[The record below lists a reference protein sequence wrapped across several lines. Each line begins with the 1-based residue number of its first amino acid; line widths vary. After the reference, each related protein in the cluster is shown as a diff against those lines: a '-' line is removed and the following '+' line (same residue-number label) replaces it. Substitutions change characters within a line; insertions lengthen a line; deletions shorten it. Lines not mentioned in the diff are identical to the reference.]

1 MKKSKRIKLF
11 ILITI
16 VTIALLLSLNTN
28 RNLTK
33 LEKSLKEKLYIPI
46 KNISNLVYAKE
57 YDQTESY
64 LIQKNINASLE
75 NEIQELKELLELNK
89 TKSSFK
95 KENATVIS
103 RNNEYWL
110 NTIVI
115 DKGKDNKIKKGMAV
129 ITKDGLIGKISNVT
143 KTTSEVKLITTSD
156 IKYKTSVT
164 IRVNNK
170 DYYAILNGYD
180 SNKHLLKVV
189 AVDKSIDIKKGDI
202 VLTSGL
208 GNIPQGIYIGT
219 IDSYE
224 MDNYELSKI
233 VYIKAK
239 QDFNNINYVT
249 VLKELND

>member
-1 MKKSKRIKLF
+1 MKKTKVVKSV

-16 VTIALLLSLNTN
+16 IIISLFFSLNTN
-28 RNLTK
+28 RNLTRI
-33 LEKSLKEKLYIPI
+33 EENIKEKLALPI
-46 KNISNLVYAKE
+46 KFISNLVYAKE
-57 YDQTESY
+57 SDQTESY
-64 LIQKNINASLE
+64 IIQKNINASLE
-75 NEIQELKELLELNK
+75 KEIQELKELLELNK
-89 TKSSFK
+89 TKSTFEK
-95 KENATVIS
+95 VNATVIS

-110 NTIVI
+110 NTIII
-115 DKGKDNKIKKGMAV
+115 DKGKDNEIKKGMAV

-164 IRVNNK
+164 IRINNK

-180 SNKHLLKVV
+180 KNKQLLKVV
-189 AVDKSIDIKKGDI
+189 AVDKNIDIKKGDV

-219 IDSYE
+219 IETFE

-233 VYIKAK
+233 VYIKSK
-239 QDFNNINYVT
+239 QDFNDINYVT

>member
-16 VTIALLLSLNTN
+16 ITIALLLSLNTN

-46 KNISNLVYAKE
+46 KSISNLVYAKE

-64 LIQKNINASLE
+64 LIQKNINTSLE

-115 DKGKDNKIKKGMAV
+115 KKGIAV

-189 AVDKSIDIKKGDI
+189 AVDKSIDVKKGDV